1 MERVL
6 NSYVVK
12 LIGEGVQY
20 WVAELPNST
29 WDKIINIMKTQE
41 LSLSEIIFDLE
52 ILNQL
57 GFESWEDIPF
67 LKESVALRIDTTSK
81 IEVKLKNKRIIN
93 IKASEIIDNKFLF
106 PLYNIKVTPAYQTK
120 FHSSDKLLI
129 FGYNITGTIQSY
141 QLNIPNLDVE
151 KLTFLLSEN
160 TFYPNE
166 FLIENMAYNNKYL
179 IGKAPSC
186 IIRSFFA
193 EFANSE
199 K

>member
-1 MERVL
+1 MENVL

-29 WDKIINIMKTQE
+29 WDKIVNIMETQK

-67 LKESVALRIDTTSK
+67 LKESVALRIGTTSK
-81 IEVKLKNKRIIN
+81 IEVKLKNKRIID

-106 PLYNIKVTPAYQTK
+106 PLYNTKVIPAYQPK
-120 FHSSDKLLI
+120 FISSDRLLI

-141 QLNIPNLDVE
+141 QINTHNLDID
-151 KLTFLLSEN
+151 KLTFFLSKN
-160 TFYPNE
+160 TFYSNE
-166 FLIENMAYNNKYL
+166 FLIENIVYKNQYL

-193 EFANSE
+193 EFAHSE